1 MYIFIKHI
9 NIKMPYS
16 IVKSGDMFQLRN
28 KNTKKLLQKKFKTRA
43 SAKKF
48 ADRYESSHTTKSKK
62 KAVPKGSHRMP
73 DGSIMKDSAMPS
85 KGKSSY

>member
-1 MYIFIKHI
+1 
-9 NIKMPYS
+9 MPYT

-28 KNTKKLLQKKFKTRA
+28 KNTKKLLAKKFKTRA

-48 ADRYESSHTTKSKK
+48 SDKYESSHTTKSTKSKK
-62 KAVPKGSHRMP
+62 KSVPKGSHRMP
-73 DGSIMKDSAMPS
+73 NGSIMKDSAMPS